1 MTDSSSAGDALDRLA
16 AAPSRT
22 AGVVAAALA
31 LAMMLIGAVLIP
43 ELATVRTEQADVDGL
58 SQVVTVQTDT
68 QALLLGNVLAFLGFI
83 PLLVAVHALFG
94 TRAQPLSL
102 LLAAYLVLLIR
113 PIALGIEAAAFPDT
127 VLIPLGPIVPYLL
140 LATTGLAAGLA
151 SAAILPLAQAAAS
164 SARRA
169 VLAAGIGVLVALALF
184 SFAPFIA
191 PLASLGVGVAVL
203 MRRGGSGGHDRLN
216 GPAGQH

>member
-1 MTDSSSAGDALDRLA
+1 MTDSPSSGGVLDRLA

-31 LAMMLIGAVLIP
+31 VAMMLIGAVVLPSAFLAVP
-43 ELATVRTEQADVDGL
+43 ESGRVEGLEQLASNTVP
-58 SQVVTVQTDT
+58 
-68 QALLLGNVLAFLGFI
+68 LLLGNVLAFVGFL
-83 PLLVAVHALFG
+83 PLLTAVHALIG
-94 TRAQPLSL
+94 TRAKPVSL

-113 PIALGIEAAAFPDT
+113 PLALGVEAAVFPDS
-127 VLIPLGPIVPYLL
+127 VLIPLGPLVPYLL
-140 LATTGLAAGLA
+140 LATTGLAAALA

-164 SARRA
+164 PVRRA

-191 PLASLGVGVAVL
+191 PLSALGVGVALL
-203 MRRGGSGGHDRLN
+203 MGRRSSGGHDPSN

>member
-1 MTDSSSAGDALDRLA
+1 MTDSADSGGVADRLA
-16 AAPSRT
+16 ASPSRT
-22 AGVVAAALA
+22 VGVAAAALA
-31 LAMMLIGAVLIP
+31 LAMMLIGAVVLP
-43 ELATVRTEQADVDGL
+43 SVVVTQPGAEQVDGL
-58 SQVVTVQTDT
+58 EQLASNTVP
-68 QALLLGNVLAFLGFI
+68 LLLGNVLAFLGFI
-83 PLLVAVHALFG
+83 PLLTAVHALIG
-94 TRAQPLSL
+94 TRAKPVSL

-151 SAAILPLAQAAAS
+151 SASILPLAQAAAS
-164 SARRA
+164 PVRRA

-191 PLASLGVGVAVL
+191 PLSALGVGVGLL
-203 MRRGGSGGHDRLN
+203 MRKRGGSGYDPSN

>member
-1 MTDSSSAGDALDRLA
+1 MTDSSSGGGVLDRLA

-22 AGVVAAALA
+22 AGIVAAALA
-31 LAMMLIGAVLIP
+31 LAMMLIGAVVLPSTFVAVP
-43 ELATVRTEQADVDGL
+43 ESGQVEGLEQLASNTVP
-58 SQVVTVQTDT
+58 
-68 QALLLGNVLAFLGFI
+68 LLLGNVLAFLGFL
-83 PLLVAVHALFG
+83 PLLTAVHALIG
-94 TRAQPLSL
+94 TRAKPVSL

-113 PIALGIEAAAFPDT
+113 PLALGVEAAAFPDS
-127 VLIPLGPIVPYLL
+127 VLLPLGPLVPYLL

-164 SARRA
+164 SLRRA
-169 VLAAGIGVLVALALF
+169 VLAAGVGVLVALALF

-191 PLASLGVGVAVL
+191 PLSALGIGVALVVGR
-203 MRRGGSGGHDRLN
+203 RRGSGYDPSN

>member
-1 MTDSSSAGDALDRLA
+1 MTDSPSTGGMLDRLA

-22 AGVVAAALA
+22 AGVVAAGLA
-31 LAMMLIGAVLIP
+31 LAMMLIGAVVLPSTFVSVP
-43 ELATVRTEQADVDGL
+43 ESGQVEGPEQLASNTVT
-58 SQVVTVQTDT
+58 
-68 QALLLGNVLAFLGFI
+68 LLLGNVLAFLGFL
-83 PLLVAVHALFG
+83 PLLTAVHAIIG
-94 TRAQPLSL
+94 TRAQPVSL

-113 PIALGIEAAAFPDT
+113 PIALGIEAVAYPDS
-127 VLIPLGPIVPYLL
+127 VLIPLGPVVPYLL

-164 SARRA
+164 PVRRWA
-169 VLAAGIGVLVALALF
+169 VAVGVGVLVALALF

-191 PLASLGVGVAVL
+191 PLPARGVGVARL
-203 MRRGGSGGHDRLN
+203 MGRRSSGGHDPSN

>member
-1 MTDSSSAGDALDRLA
+1 MTDSPASGGLLDRLA

-22 AGVVAAALA
+22 VGVAAAALA
-31 LAMMLIGAVLIP
+31 LTMMLIGAVVLP
-43 ELATVRTEQADVDGL
+43 STF
-58 SQVVTVQTDT
+58 VTVPEGEQVEGLEQLASNTVP
-68 QALLLGNVLAFLGFI
+68 LLLGNVLAFLGFL
-83 PLLVAVHALFG
+83 PLLAAVHALISA
-94 TRAQPLSL
+94 RARPVSL
-102 LLAAYLVLLIR
+102 LLAAYLVLLVR
-113 PIALGIEAAAFPDT
+113 PLALSVEAAAYPDS
-127 VLIPLGPIVPYLL
+127 VLIPLGPLVPYLL

-164 SARRA
+164 SVRRA

-191 PLASLGVGVAVL
+191 PLSALGIGVALL
-203 MRRGGSGGHDRLN
+203 MGRRRGGGYDPSN

>member
-1 MTDSSSAGDALDRLA
+1 MTDSPSSGGLLDRLA

-31 LAMMLIGAVLIP
+31 LAMMLIGAVVLP
-43 ELATVRTEQADVDGL
+43 SSFATVPEGEQIEGAAQL
-58 SQVVTVQTDT
+58 ASNTVP
-68 QALLLGNVLAFLGFI
+68 LLLGNVLAFLGFL
-83 PLLVAVHALFG
+83 PLLTAVHALLG
-94 TRAQPLSL
+94 TKAKPVSL

-113 PIALGIEAAAFPDT
+113 PLALGVEAAAYPDS

-151 SAAILPLAQAAAS
+151 SASILPLAQAAAS
-164 SARRA
+164 ISRRA

-191 PLASLGVGVAVL
+191 PLTTLGVGVALL
-203 MRRGGSGGHDRLN
+203 MRKQASSGHDSSN